1 MNFLSLDRQAMAQAL
16 SMGEA
21 IEALRQALAPAM
33 ADGVQVPPRTIMT
46 QGDSAESNQV
56 LVMPAALPL
65 AQAVAVKVST
75 ITPDNPRHGRPL
87 IHALVILLSSQT
99 GEILAL
105 MEGAHLTAL
114 RTGAMAGL
122 ATDLLARPASRVL
135 AVIGAGV
142 QARSQIEAVCAV
154 RPIEQLLLHSRSLDK
169 ARALAAWVS
178 DRGLCA
184 QVTVTDSVAQA
195 VRTADVICTATST
208 ASAEPLVRAADVRPG
223 THINAIG
230 GVDEMACE
238 IDPLLLGQA
247 AVYVE
252 ERDAALREAGELI
265 QSLRLGVL
273 MPGDVQEIASLLGRS
288 VVPRGT
294 ASSLFKSVGTAIQDV
309 AVAAALLRSARTKGL
324 GTRVSL

>member
-1 MNFLSLDRQAMAQAL
+1 MNFLSLDRQAMARAL

-46 QGDSAESNQV
+46 LGDSAESNQV

-178 DRGLCA
+178 DRGLCP
-184 QVTVTDSVAQA
+184 QVMVTDSVARA
-195 VRTADVICTATST
+195 VRMADVICTATST

-238 IDPLLLGQA
+238 IDPLLLGQV

-273 MPGDVQEIASLLGRS
+273 MPGDVQEIASLLGGS
-288 VVPRGT
+288 VVPRGN

>member
-1 MNFLSLDRQAMAQAL
+1 MNFLSLDRQAMARAL

-46 QGDSAESNQV
+46 LGDSAESNQV

-178 DRGLCA
+178 DRGLCP
-184 QVTVTDSVAQA
+184 QVMVTDSVARA
-195 VRTADVICTATST
+195 VRMADVICTATST

-238 IDPLLLGQA
+238 IDPLLLGQS

-273 MPGDVQEIASLLGRS
+273 MPGDVQEIASLLGGS

>member
-1 MNFLSLDRQAMAQAL
+1 MNFLSLDRQAMARAL

-46 QGDSAESNQV
+46 LGDSAESNQV

-178 DRGLCA
+178 DRVLCP
-184 QVTVTDSVAQA
+184 QVMVTDSVARA
-195 VRTADVICTATST
+195 VRMADVICTATST

-238 IDPLLLGQA
+238 IDPLLLGQV

-273 MPGDVQEIASLLGRS
+273 MPGDVQEIASLLGGS

>member
-1 MNFLSLDRQAMAQAL
+1 MNFLSLDRQAMARAL

-46 QGDSAESNQV
+46 LGDSAESNQV

-178 DRGLCA
+178 DRGLCP
-184 QVTVTDSVAQA
+184 QVMVTDSVARA
-195 VRTADVICTATST
+195 VRMADVICTATST

-238 IDPLLLGQA
+238 IDPLLLGQV

-273 MPGDVQEIASLLGRS
+273 MPGDVQEIASLLGGS

>member
-1 MNFLSLDRQAMAQAL
+1 MNFLSLDRQSMARAL
-16 SMGEA
+16 SMHEA
-21 IEALRQALAPAM
+21 IDALRQALAPAM
-33 ADGVQVPPRTIMT
+33 ADGVQVPARTIMT
-46 QGDSAESNQV
+46 LGDSADSNQV

-75 ITPDNPRHGRPL
+75 ITPDNPRSGRPL

-105 MEGAHLTAL
+105 MEGAQLTAL

-122 ATDLLARPASRVL
+122 ATDLLARPESRVL

-154 RPIEQLLLHSRSLDK
+154 RPIEQLLLHSRTLDK

-178 DRGLCA
+178 DQGLCT
-184 QVTVTDSVAQA
+184 QVMVTDSVAQA

-230 GVDEMACE
+230 GVDEVACE
-238 IDPLLLGQA
+238 IDPLLLGRV

-252 ERDAALREAGELI
+252 EHDAALREAGELI
-265 QSLRLGVL
+265 QSLRLGML
-273 MPGDVQEIASLLGRS
+273 MPWDVQEIASLLGRS
-288 VVPRGT
+288 AVPRGT
-294 ASSLFKSVGTAIQDV
+294 GGSLFKSVGTAIQDV

-324 GTRVSL
+324 GTRISL